1 MNRRIIGALVGVALA
16 ATAAGRAAAQET
28 GTPVFRAPYRA
39 FTTSE
44 FGATL
49 SFPSGAPDFALEGFY
64 SYGHGAYDL
73 GIRGGFEHIPGGDT
87 RVLLGGDFR
96 TRILN
101 ASDRFPLDGAL
112 ALGLGINAG
121 GSGPAV
127 VYIPVGLSL
136 GRRFLLEGS
145 KTSFVPYVEP
155 VVVPA
160 LSSGNSDLDFALGF
174 GVDVRFS
181 NTIDFRVS
189 AGVGDIEG
197 ISLGLAFV
205 R

>member
-1 MNRRIIGALVGVALA
+1 MRQTGIGVAVALLLA
-16 ATAAGRAAAQET
+16 AAATGAAAQET
-28 GTPVFRAPYRA
+28 GTPVFKAPYRA
-39 FTTSE
+39 FNSYE
-44 FGATL
+44 FGGNI

-64 SYGHGAYDL
+64 SYGHGSYDL
-73 GIRGGFEHIPGGDT
+73 GLRGGFENIPNGDT
-87 RVLLGGDFR
+87 RVLLGADFR
-96 TRILN
+96 TRVLN

-112 ALGLGINAG
+112 TLGIGLNA
-121 GSGPAV
+121 GSGPDV

-174 GVDVRFS
+174 GVDIRFS
-181 NTIDFRVS
+181 NTVDFRVS

-197 ISLGLAFV
+197 VSLGIAFV

>member
-1 MNRRIIGALVGVALA
+1 MRQAGIGVVVALMLA
-16 ATAAGRAAAQET
+16 VMATGAVAQET
-28 GTPVFRAPYRA
+28 GTPVFKAPYRA
-39 FTTSE
+39 FNSYE
-44 FGATL
+44 FGGNI

-64 SYGHGAYDL
+64 SYGHGSYDL
-73 GIRGGFEHIPGGDT
+73 GIRGGFENVPNGDT
-87 RVLLGGDFR
+87 RVLLGADFR
-96 TRILN
+96 TRVLN

-112 ALGLGINAG
+112 TLGLGLNA
-121 GSGPAV
+121 GSGPDV

-145 KTSFVPYVEP
+145 KTSFVPYVQP

-160 LSSGNSDLDFALGF
+160 LSSGNSNLDFALGF
-174 GVDVRFS
+174 GVDIRFS
-181 NTIDFRVS
+181 NTVDFRVS

-197 ISLGLAFV
+197 LSLGVAFV

>member
-1 MNRRIIGALVGVALA
+1 MNRRIIGALVGVALT
-16 ATAAGRAAAQET
+16 ATVAGRAAAQET

-73 GIRGGFEHIPGGDT
+73 GIRGGFENIPGGDT

-112 ALGLGINAG
+112 TLGLGLNA
-121 GSGPAV
+121 GSGPDV

-160 LSSGNSDLDFALGF
+160 LSSGNSNLDFALGF

-181 NTIDFRVS
+181 NTIDLRVS

>member
-1 MNRRIIGALVGVALA
+1 MNRRIIGALAGVVLA
-16 ATAAGRAAAQET
+16 ATVAGRAAAQET

-112 ALGLGINAG
+112 TLGLGLNA
-121 GSGPAV
+121 GSGPDV

-160 LSSGNSDLDFALGF
+160 LSSGNSNLDFALGF
-174 GVDVRFS
+174 GVDIRFS

>member
-1 MNRRIIGALVGVALA
+1 MNRRIIGALVAVVLA

-39 FTTSE
+39 FTTHE
-44 FGATL
+44 FGGSL
-49 SFPSGAPDFALEGFY
+49 SFPSGAPDFALEAFY

-73 GIRGGFEHIPGGDT
+73 GVRGGFEDVPGGDT

-112 ALGLGINAG
+112 TLGLGINAG
-121 GSGPAV
+121 SGPDV

-160 LSSGNSDLDFALGF
+160 LSSGNSDLDFALGL
-174 GVDVRFS
+174 GVDIRFS

>member
-1 MNRRIIGALVGVALA
+1 MNRRIIGALVGVLLA
-16 ATAAGRAAAQET
+16 ATVAGRAAAQET

-73 GIRGGFEHIPGGDT
+73 GIRGGFENIPGGDT

-112 ALGLGINAG
+112 TLGLGLNA
-121 GSGPAV
+121 GSGPDV

-160 LSSGNSDLDFALGF
+160 LSSGNSNLDFALGF
-174 GVDVRFS
+174 GVDIRFS

>member
-1 MNRRIIGALVGVALA
+1 MIGVLVVVVLA
-16 ATAAGRAAAQET
+16 AAAGRAAAQET

-39 FTTSE
+39 FTTHE

-73 GIRGGFEHIPGGDT
+73 GVRGGFEDVPGGNT

-112 ALGLGINAG
+112 TLGLGINAG
-121 GSGPAV
+121 SGGPNV

-160 LSSGNSDLDFALGF
+160 LSSGNSNLDFALGF
-174 GVDVRFS
+174 GVDIRFS

>member
-1 MNRRIIGALVGVALA
+1 MRQAGIGVAVALMVA
-16 ATAAGRAAAQET
+16 AMASRAVAQET
-28 GTPVFRAPYRA
+28 GTPVFKAPYRA
-39 FTTSE
+39 FKSYE
-44 FGATL
+44 FGGNI

-73 GIRGGFEHIPGGDT
+73 GIRGGFENIPNGDT
-87 RVLLGGDFR
+87 RVLLGADFR
-96 TRILN
+96 TRVLN

-112 ALGLGINAG
+112 TLGLGLNA
-121 GSGPAV
+121 GSGPDV

-145 KTSFVPYVEP
+145 KTSFVPYVDP

-160 LSSGNSDLDFALGF
+160 LSSGNSNLDFALGF
-174 GVDVRFS
+174 GVDIRFS
-181 NTIDFRVS
+181 NTVDFRVS

-197 ISLGLAFV
+197 VSLGVAFV

>member
-1 MNRRIIGALVGVALA
+1 MNPRMIGVLAVVVLA
-16 ATAAGRAAAQET
+16 AAAGRAAAQET

-39 FTTSE
+39 FTTHE

-49 SFPSGAPDFALEGFY
+49 SFPSGAPDFAIEGFY

-73 GIRGGFEHIPGGDT
+73 GIRGGFEDVPGGDT

-112 ALGLGINAG
+112 TLGLGLNA
-121 GSGPAV
+121 GSGPDV

-174 GVDVRFS
+174 GVDIRFS

>member
-1 MNRRIIGALVGVALA
+1 MNPRMIGVLVVVVLA
-16 ATAAGRAAAQET
+16 AAAGRAAAQET

-39 FTTSE
+39 FTTHE

-73 GIRGGFEHIPGGDT
+73 GVRGGFEDVPGGNT

-112 ALGLGINAG
+112 TLGLGINAG
-121 GSGPAV
+121 SGGPNV

-160 LSSGNSDLDFALGF
+160 LSSGNSNLDFALGF
-174 GVDVRFS
+174 GVDIRFS

>member
-1 MNRRIIGALVGVALA
+1 MRRAGIGVAVALMVA
-16 ATAAGRAAAQET
+16 AMATGAAAQET
-28 GTPVFRAPYRA
+28 GTPVFKAPYRA
-39 FTTSE
+39 FNSYE
-44 FGATL
+44 FGGNI

-64 SYGHGAYDL
+64 SYGHGSYDL
-73 GIRGGFEHIPGGDT
+73 GIRGGFENIPNGDT
-87 RVLLGGDFR
+87 RVLLGADFR
-96 TRILN
+96 TRVLN

-112 ALGLGINAG
+112 TLGLGLNA
-121 GSGPAV
+121 GSGPDV

-160 LSSGNSDLDFALGF
+160 LSSGNSNLDFALGF
-174 GVDVRFS
+174 GVDIRFS
-181 NTIDFRVS
+181 NTVDFRVS

-197 ISLGLAFV
+197 VSLGVAFV

>member
-1 MNRRIIGALVGVALA
+1 MRRSVVGVLA
-16 ATAAGRAAAQET
+16 AVAVVAAGVTRAAAQET
-28 GTPVFRAPYRA
+28 GTPVFKAPYRA
-39 FTTSE
+39 FTTHE
-44 FGATL
+44 FGGSI

-73 GIRGGFEHIPGGDT
+73 GIRGGFENIPGGDT
-87 RVLLGGDFR
+87 RVLIGGDFR
-96 TRILN
+96 TRVLD
-101 ASDRFPLDGAL
+101 ASDRFPVDGAL
-112 ALGLGINAG
+112 VVGLGINAG
-121 GSGPAV
+121 SGPDV

-160 LSSGNSDLDFALGF
+160 LSSGNSNLDFALGF
-174 GVDVRFS
+174 GVDIRFS

-189 AGVGDIEG
+189 GGVGDIEG

>member
-1 MNRRIIGALVGVALA
+1 MNRRIIGALVGVVLG
-16 ATAAGRAAAQET
+16 ATVAGRAAAQET

-39 FTTSE
+39 FTTHE

-49 SFPSGAPDFALEGFY
+49 SFPSGAPDFAIEGFY

-73 GIRGGFEHIPGGDT
+73 GIRGGFENIPGGDT

-112 ALGLGINAG
+112 TLGLGLNA
-121 GSGPAV
+121 GSGPDV

-160 LSSGNSDLDFALGF
+160 LSSGNSNLDFALGF
-174 GVDVRFS
+174 GVDIRFS

>member
-1 MNRRIIGALVGVALA
+1 MNPRMIGVLVVVVLA
-16 ATAAGRAAAQET
+16 AAAGRAAAQET

-39 FTTSE
+39 FTTHE

-49 SFPSGAPDFALEGFY
+49 SFPSGAPDFAIEGFY

-73 GIRGGFEHIPGGDT
+73 GIRGGFEDVPGGDT

-112 ALGLGINAG
+112 TLGLGLNA
-121 GSGPAV
+121 GSGPDV

-160 LSSGNSDLDFALGF
+160 LSSGNSNLDFALGF
-174 GVDVRFS
+174 GVDIRFS

>member
-1 MNRRIIGALVGVALA
+1 MRQAGIGVAVALVL
-16 ATAAGRAAAQET
+16 ATAATGAAAQET
-28 GTPVFRAPYRA
+28 GTPVFKAPYRA
-39 FTTSE
+39 FNSYE
-44 FGATL
+44 FGGNI

-64 SYGHGAYDL
+64 SYGHGSYDL
-73 GIRGGFEHIPGGDT
+73 GLRGGFENIPNGDT
-87 RVLLGGDFR
+87 RVLLGADFR
-96 TRILN
+96 TRVLN

-112 ALGLGINAG
+112 TLGIGLNA
-121 GSGPAV
+121 GSGPDV

-174 GVDVRFS
+174 GVDIRFS
-181 NTIDFRVS
+181 NTVDFRVS

-197 ISLGLAFV
+197 VSLGVAFV

>member
-1 MNRRIIGALVGVALA
+1 MKRCGVGVAAVVAL
-16 ATAAGRAAAQET
+16 TVLAAGRVAAQET
-28 GTPVFRAPYRA
+28 GTPVFKAPYRA
-39 FTTSE
+39 FTTHE
-44 FGATL
+44 FGGSL
-49 SFPSGAPDFALEGFY
+49 SFPSGAADYALEGFY
-64 SYGHGAYDL
+64 SYGHGAYDI
-73 GIRGGFEHIPGGDT
+73 GIRGGFEPIDGGDT
-87 RVLLGGDFR
+87 RVLLGADFR
-96 TRILN
+96 TRVLR
-101 ASDRFPLDGAL
+101 ASDRFPVDGAL
-112 ALGLGINAG
+112 TLGLGINAG
-121 GSGPAV
+121 DGPDV
-127 VYIPVGLSL
+127 VFIPVGLSL

-174 GVDVRFS
+174 GVDIRFS
-181 NTIDFRVS
+181 NTLDFRVS

>member
-1 MNRRIIGALVGVALA
+1 MNPRMIGVLVVVVLA
-16 ATAAGRAAAQET
+16 AAAGRAAAQET

-39 FTTSE
+39 FTTHE

-49 SFPSGAPDFALEGFY
+49 SFPSGAPDFAIEGFY

-73 GIRGGFEHIPGGDT
+73 GIRGGFEDVPGGDT

-112 ALGLGINAG
+112 TLGLGLNA
-121 GSGPAV
+121 GSGPDV

-174 GVDVRFS
+174 GVDIRFS

>member
-1 MNRRIIGALVGVALA
+1 MRQTGIGVAVALLVAAA
-16 ATAAGRAAAQET
+16 ATGAAAQET
-28 GTPVFRAPYRA
+28 GTPVFKAPYRA
-39 FTTSE
+39 FNSYE
-44 FGATL
+44 FGGNI

-64 SYGHGAYDL
+64 SYGHGSYDL
-73 GIRGGFEHIPGGDT
+73 GLRGGFENIPNGDT
-87 RVLLGGDFR
+87 RVLLGADFR
-96 TRILN
+96 TRVLN

-112 ALGLGINAG
+112 TLGVGLNA
-121 GSGPAV
+121 GSGPDV

-174 GVDVRFS
+174 GVDIRFS
-181 NTIDFRVS
+181 NTVDFRVS

-197 ISLGLAFV
+197 VSLGIAFV

>member
-1 MNRRIIGALVGVALA
+1 MRQAGIGVAVALMLA
-16 ATAAGRAAAQET
+16 GMATGAVAQET
-28 GTPVFRAPYRA
+28 GTPVFKAPYRA
-39 FTTSE
+39 FNSYE
-44 FGATL
+44 FGGNI

-64 SYGHGAYDL
+64 SYGHGSYDL
-73 GIRGGFEHIPGGDT
+73 GIRGGFENVPNGDT
-87 RVLLGGDFR
+87 RVLLGADFR
-96 TRILN
+96 TRVLN

-112 ALGLGINAG
+112 TLGLGLNA
-121 GSGPAV
+121 GSGPDV

-145 KTSFVPYVEP
+145 KTSFVPYVQP

-160 LSSGNSDLDFALGF
+160 LSSGNSNLDFALGF
-174 GVDVRFS
+174 GVDIRFS
-181 NTIDFRVS
+181 NTVDFRVS

-197 ISLGLAFV
+197 LSLGVAFV

>member
-16 ATAAGRAAAQET
+16 ATVAGRAAAQET

-73 GIRGGFEHIPGGDT
+73 GIRGGFENIPGGDT

-96 TRILN
+96 TRILD

-112 ALGLGINAG
+112 TLGLGINAG
-121 GSGPAV
+121 SGPDV

-160 LSSGNSDLDFALGF
+160 LSSGNSNLDFALGF
-174 GVDVRFS
+174 GVDIRFS

-189 AGVGDIEG
+189 GGVGDIEG

>member
-1 MNRRIIGALVGVALA
+1 MRQAGIGVAVALMIA
-16 ATAAGRAAAQET
+16 AMATGAAAQET
-28 GTPVFRAPYRA
+28 GTPVFKAPYRA
-39 FTTSE
+39 FHSYE
-44 FGATL
+44 FGGTI

-64 SYGHGAYDL
+64 SYGHGSYDL
-73 GIRGGFEHIPGGDT
+73 GLRGGFENIPNGDT
-87 RVLLGGDFR
+87 RVLLGADFR
-96 TRILN
+96 TRVLN

-112 ALGLGINAG
+112 TLGLGLNA
-121 GSGPAV
+121 GSGPDV

-145 KTSFVPYVEP
+145 KTSFVPYVDP

-160 LSSGNSDLDFALGF
+160 LSSGNSNLDFALGF
-174 GVDVRFS
+174 GVDIRFS
-181 NTIDFRVS
+181 NTVDFRVS

-197 ISLGLAFV
+197 VSLGVAFV

>member
-1 MNRRIIGALVGVALA
+1 MRQAGIGVAVALVL
-16 ATAAGRAAAQET
+16 ATAATGAAAQET
-28 GTPVFRAPYRA
+28 GTPVFKAPYRA
-39 FTTSE
+39 FNSYE
-44 FGATL
+44 FGGNI

-64 SYGHGAYDL
+64 SYGHGSYDL
-73 GIRGGFEHIPGGDT
+73 GVRGGFENIPNGDT
-87 RVLLGGDFR
+87 RVLLGADFR
-96 TRILN
+96 TRVLN

-112 ALGLGINAG
+112 TLGIGLNA
-121 GSGPAV
+121 GSGPDV

-174 GVDVRFS
+174 GVDIRFS
-181 NTIDFRVS
+181 NTVDFRVS

-197 ISLGLAFV
+197 VSLGVAFV

>member
-1 MNRRIIGALVGVALA
+1 MNRCGVGVLALVVLGLLG
-16 ATAAGRAAAQET
+16 AGRAAAQET
-28 GTPVFRAPYRA
+28 GTPVFKAPYRA
-39 FTTSE
+39 FTTHE
-44 FGATL
+44 FGGSL
-49 SFPSGAPDFALEGFY
+49 SFPSGAADYALEGFY
-64 SYGHGAYDL
+64 SYGHGAYDV
-73 GIRGGFEHIPGGDT
+73 GIRGGFEPIGGGDT
-87 RVLLGGDFR
+87 RVLLGADFR
-96 TRILN
+96 TRVLN
-101 ASDRFPLDGAL
+101 ASDRFPVDGAL
-112 ALGLGINAG
+112 TLGLGINAG
-121 GSGPAV
+121 DGPDV

-160 LSSGNSDLDFALGF
+160 LSSGNSDLDFALGL
-174 GVDVRFS
+174 GVDIRFS

>member
-1 MNRRIIGALVGVALA
+1 MNRRIIGALVVVLA
-16 ATAAGRAAAQET
+16 AAGRAAAQET

-39 FTTSE
+39 FTTHE
-44 FGATL
+44 FGGSL
-49 SFPSGAPDFALEGFY
+49 SFPSGAPDFALEAFY

-73 GIRGGFEHIPGGDT
+73 GVRGGFEDVPGGDT

-112 ALGLGINAG
+112 TLGLGINAG
-121 GSGPAV
+121 SGPDV

-160 LSSGNSDLDFALGF
+160 LSSGNSDLDFALGL
-174 GVDVRFS
+174 GVDIRFS

>member
-1 MNRRIIGALVGVALA
+1 
-16 ATAAGRAAAQET
+16 
-28 GTPVFRAPYRA
+28 
-39 FTTSE
+39 
-44 FGATL
+44 
-49 SFPSGAPDFALEGFY
+49 
-64 SYGHGAYDL
+64 
-73 GIRGGFEHIPGGDT
+73 
-87 RVLLGGDFR
+87 
-96 TRILN
+96 
-101 ASDRFPLDGAL
+101 
-112 ALGLGINAG
+112 
-121 GSGPAV
+121 
-127 VYIPVGLSL
+127 PVGLSL

-174 GVDVRFS
+174 GVDIRFS

>member
-1 MNRRIIGALVGVALA
+1 MKRSGIGMIAAVGLA
-16 ATAAGRAAAQET
+16 AAVATQAAAQET
-28 GTPVFRAPYRA
+28 GTPVFKAPYRA
-39 FTTSE
+39 FTTHE
-44 FGATL
+44 FGGSL
-49 SFPSGAPDFALEGFY
+49 SFPSGNPNFALEGFY
-64 SYGHGAYDL
+64 SYGHGAYDI
-73 GIRGGFEHIPGGDT
+73 GIRGGFEDVEIGDT
-87 RVLLGGDFR
+87 RVLLGADFR
-96 TRILN
+96 TRVLN

-112 ALGLGINAG
+112 TLGLGINAG
-121 GSGPAV
+121 SGPDV

-145 KTSFVPYVEP
+145 KTSFVPYLEP

-174 GVDVRFS
+174 GVDIRFS

-197 ISLGLAFV
+197 VSLGLAFV